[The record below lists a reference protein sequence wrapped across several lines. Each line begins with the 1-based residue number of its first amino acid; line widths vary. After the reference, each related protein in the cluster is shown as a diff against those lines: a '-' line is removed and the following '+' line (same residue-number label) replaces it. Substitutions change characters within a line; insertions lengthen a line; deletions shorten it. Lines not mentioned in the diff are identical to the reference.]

1 MTVSKNNSDFWY
13 KEKNNKN
20 FVKRLF
26 QKHLEILKKDNLY
39 LRKIV
44 QSMQQKYLIY

>member
-26 QKHLEILKKDNLY
+26 PKAPRNTKKTTF
-39 LRKIV
+39 I
-44 QSMQQKYLIY
+44 